1 MPIENLSELR
11 VLLACARLGSLS
23 AAARHLDLSP
33 AAASASL
40 KKLESRLSV
49 RLIERSTR
57 ALRPTPAG
65 DTLIAH
71 AQAAIDLLEEATSQM
86 GDQRQELRG
95 LIRITAPSDLT
106 RRVLL
111 PLIDQ
116 FLARHPAVSIRLNVS
131 DRLQDLLK
139 DEVDVALRYGDL
151 PDSQRVAR
159 LLTSTRR
166 VVCAAPSYLA
176 HHSAPRTPADLA
188 SHECITFGMR
198 NRPEQQWRLW
208 RADATHVPPVAVK
221 VSGRRHCDDGELAHR
236 WALQG
241 HGVVYKSGLDVRESL
256 QEGRLV
262 QLLPEYVGESL
273 PLNAVLP
280 SQRFVPA
287 TVRAFLEYIA
297 QELRD

>member
-1 MPIENLSELR
+1 MLIENLTELR

-23 AAARHLDLSP
+23 AAARHLDISP

-49 RLIERSTR
+49 RLVERTTR

-71 AQAAIDLLEEATSQM
+71 AQAALDLLEEASSQM

-95 LIRITAPSDLT
+95 PIRLTAPSDLT

-111 PLIDQ
+111 PVIDD
-116 FLARHPAVSIRLNVS
+116 FLALHPEVSIKLSVS
-131 DRLQDLLK
+131 DRLQDLLR

-159 LLTSTRR
+159 PLTTTRR
-166 VVCAAPSYLA
+166 VVCAAPCYLA
-176 HHSAPRTPADLA
+176 EHPAPRTPADLA
-188 SHECITFGMR
+188 THECITFGMR

-208 RADATHVPPVAVK
+208 RTDAVGASPVTVK
-221 VSGRRHCDDGELAHR
+221 VSGRRHCDDGEVAHR

-241 HGVVYKSGLDVRESL
+241 HGIVYKSGLDVRESL
-256 QEGRLV
+256 ARGDLV
-262 QLLPEYVGESL
+262 RLLPHYVGELL

-280 SQRFVPA
+280 GQRFTPSR
-287 TVRAFLEYIA
+287 VRAFIDYLVKA
-297 QELRD
+297 VD